1 MVQVRVPLNVALLA
15 FENLDAHGCFEK
27 PGLEFE
33 YTALKNSHGMMS
45 KVLDDV
51 LDLDRMELGTFS
63 KGMHSITFP
72 RYLADVLI
80 TSHSA
85 VCFPFSHFGHSC
97 ESQDVD

>member
-33 YTALKNSHGMMS
+33 YSALKNSHGMMS

-63 KGMHSITFP
+63 KGNHMHSIIFP
-72 RYLADVLI
+72 RY
-80 TSHSA
+80 SA
-85 VCFPFSHFGHSC
+85 ESRNCQSFGHLS
-97 ESQDVD
+97 SIQSFRT